1 MRFIIVSFRS
11 VFFYVVIVLV
21 YKIMGKREIGEL
33 SIIDFIVSLFIAELV
48 AISIE
53 NYKETLL
60 LSLIPIIILG
70 ILQIITSHF
79 SFRNKRVRDLLDGK
93 PSVII
98 KRGKVNFKEMQRI
111 RYNLDDLLCQ
121 LRGESIK
128 SLAEVDYAILESN
141 GKLSIFKKELDDNYP
156 LALILDGVIDEDVLI
171 EINKSK
177 NWLLKEL
184 DNKNIFLENIFYAF
198 YQKNELYIIEKDKI
212 N

>member
-1 MRFIIVSFRS
+1 MQFFIVGFRS
-11 VFFYVVIVLV
+11 IFFYVVIVIV

-53 NYKETLL
+53 NYEETLF

-70 ILQIITSHF
+70 LLQIITSYF
-79 SFRNKRVRDLLDGK
+79 SFKNKKIRDLLDGR

-98 KRGKVNFKEMQRI
+98 KRGKVNFKEMQKI

-121 LRGESIK
+121 LRGEGIK
-128 SLAEVDYAILESN
+128 SLSEVDYAILEAN
-141 GKLSIFKKELDDNYP
+141 GKLSIFKKEEDDNYP
-156 LALILDGVIDEDVLI
+156 LALILDGVIEEDVLI

-177 NWLLKEL
+177 NWLMNEL
-184 DNKNIFLENIFYAF
+184 MERNILLENVFYAF
-198 YQKNELYIIEKDKI
+198 YQKKELYIIEQDKI